1 MRRRI
6 LPNGA
11 HLPGRRALHHYTAA
25 SPLLLMTWLR
35 GSLSAVHIV
44 ITIRRI
50 REDSYC
56 MLRVCIEATVERGG
70 GDADSLPRIA
80 LHS

>member
-1 MRRRI
+1 VRRRI

-35 GSLSAVHIV
+35 GSLSA
-44 ITIRRI
+44 IRRI

-56 MLRVCIEATVERGG
+56 LLRVCIEATVERRG

>member
-35 GSLSAVHIV
+35 GSLSA
-44 ITIRRI
+44 IRRI

>member
-35 GSLSAVHIV
+35 GSLSAVRIV
-44 ITIRRI
+44 IIIRRI

-56 MLRVCIEATVERGG
+56 LLRVCIEATVERRG